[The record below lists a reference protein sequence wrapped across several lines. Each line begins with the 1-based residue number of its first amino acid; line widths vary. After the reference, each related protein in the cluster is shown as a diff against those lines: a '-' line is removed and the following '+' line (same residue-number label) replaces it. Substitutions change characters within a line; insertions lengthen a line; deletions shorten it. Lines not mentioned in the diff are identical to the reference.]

1 MILHVLLPKKG
12 GLFQPF
18 WINAEFAPLLI
29 ALSLPNK
36 VRLVQHSQNKYKQTR
51 VKLFIY
57 KGCAYRISE
66 EIHVL

>member
-51 VKLFIY
+51 VQAFHL
-57 KGCAYRISE
+57 
-66 EIHVL
+66 